1 MLSNELEAQKEIGA
15 AMSAAVPKVPLVTGG
30 LSLSLSAIVA
40 GVWRMAEWQQDVPAR
55 VRWIEQALELGISSF
70 DHADIYGA
78 YTVESL
84 FGEALAAAP
93 GLRERL
99 QIVTKCGIKL
109 VAGARPAHAIKSYDS
124 SRSHVIASVDASL
137 RALRTDR
144 IDLLLLHRPD
154 LLMDPDE
161 LAGTF
166 DHLRAAG
173 KVLAFGVSNHAPS
186 QLAMLHRRHALATN
200 QVEFS
205 ALQLQAL
212 SDGTLDQC
220 TDLGLRPMIWSPLGG
235 GRLFTGQDEQA
246 RRVRAVLE
254 DLSRRHG
261 VGAATMAYAWIL
273 RHPAQPLPITGS
285 RRIEALHDAVA
296 ALDVR
301 MPTEDWYRIWQ
312 ASTGHEVA

>member
-1 MLSNELEAQKEIGA
+1 
-15 AMSAAVPKVPLVTGG
+15 MSAAVPKVSLVAGG
-30 LSLSLSAIVA
+30 LSLSAIIA
-40 GVWRMAEWQQDVPAR
+40 GVWRMAEWRQDVPAR
-55 VRWIEQALELGISSF
+55 VRWIEHALDLGISSF
-70 DHADIYGA
+70 DHADIYGG

-109 VAGARPAHAIKSYDS
+109 VSGLRPAHAIKSYDS
-124 SRSHVIASVDASL
+124 SRSHVIASVEASL

-144 IDLLLLHRPD
+144 IDVMLLHRPD

-161 LAGTF
+161 LAVTF
-166 DHLRAAG
+166 EGLRASG

-186 QLAMLHRRHALATN
+186 QLAMLHRRHALVTN
-200 QVEFS
+200 QIELS
-205 ALQLQAL
+205 PLQLQAL

-235 GRLFTGQDEQA
+235 GRLFTGKDEHA
-246 RRVRAVLE
+246 HRVRAVLE
-254 DLSRRHG
+254 DLGRRHG
-261 VGAATMAYAWIL
+261 VSAATMAYAWIL

-285 RRIEALHDAVA
+285 GRVEALHDAVA
-296 ALDVR
+296 ALGVR
-301 MPTEDWYRIWQ
+301 MSAEDWYRVWQ
-312 ASTGHEVA
+312 ASAGHEVA